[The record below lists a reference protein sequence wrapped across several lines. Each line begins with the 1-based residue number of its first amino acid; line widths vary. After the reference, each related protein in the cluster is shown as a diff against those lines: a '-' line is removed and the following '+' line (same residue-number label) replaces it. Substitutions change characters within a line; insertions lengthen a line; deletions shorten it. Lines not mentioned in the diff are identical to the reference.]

1 MWSWRY
7 TLKRSAKNNRRL
19 NKLKINDF
27 SWARQ
32 RNEVSEQTTNLKS
45 WGIGKS
51 RITNEIYLPETEATK
66 AINLQEHLTDNFDKL
81 LEAECGLEW
90 KWETPG
96 SGSLGGR
103 HTFMGFTSRNL
114 TRFSE
119 CRSKKDTLVALAG
132 RGEESLW
139 ISLWNMPRAF
149 STTEAYS
156 PGGKTTRALFQSHGG
171 RTSFSFQTL

>member
-1 MWSWRY
+1 M
-7 TLKRSAKNNRRL
+7 
-19 NKLKINDF
+19 
-27 SWARQ
+27 
-32 RNEVSEQTTNLKS
+32 
-45 WGIGKS
+45 
-51 RITNEIYLPETEATK
+51 
-66 AINLQEHLTDNFDKL
+66 

-114 TRFSE
+114 TRFSQ
-119 CRSKKDTLVALAG
+119 CRSKKDTLVVLAG

-149 STTEAYS
+149 SITKAYFL
-156 PGGKTTRALFQSHGG
+156 GEKITRALFQSHGG
-171 RTSFSFQTL
+171 RTSFSFQTPLVFLSHLRQGHREGDYTRRNICKGHRPTKTLRFNWNLTKHSLFSHTIPPHQQGLQYINSGLQLNELQNKDSLRKKT